1 MLAINLFAPLR
12 RSAHMQTPV
21 HRFSPVTTAVSWLLL
36 STAAQAGMP
45 HITLTDFGRA
55 RFSSIS
61 FFLLLLLICTAAVQR
76 LWNGLGRDFPLLP
89 RLSFRGALAGVVLWG
104 LMFIVVLTMISGA
117 RELMT
122 PGAWVRTGFTS
133 QLALPTTSSVQNQVA
148 AEVTRQLQLRNN
160 RQGHLQRLGLELQ
173 RWRDQHGGQY
183 PTAEQ
188 FAALPQ
194 ELRRVPCDLPV
205 EYVYRPPENFG
216 SDVDSGRTPL
226 IIEPAIFGD
235 AQQFALYRS
244 GIVAPTG
251 VLP

>member
-1 MLAINLFAPLR
+1 ML
-12 RSAHMQTPV
+12 
-21 HRFSPVTTAVSWLLL
+21 
-36 STAAQAGMP
+36 
-45 HITLTDFGRA
+45 TLTDFGRA

-194 ELRRVPCDLPV
+194 ELRLVPCDLPV